1 MYQAVVH
8 FKLNPHISAEHTH
21 IGIKKFSLFC
31 HKGSLY
37 RDLTRDL
44 SRSLLTNTNLVILW
58 NPKWFVGWQGSPITN
73 PWYMTKAEAD
83 PKLTHQLP
91 RDLPH
96 SQMPCWEFFPDTT
109 AYGLCIAIWRA
120 WDRQKQSGGG
130 GKWMTC
136 QPGACIWCLV
146 IRWCLNTSLAFRQR
160 KILTQRKPRCNCISC
175 NAVSVGINFS
185 ICLLL
190 FVFV

>member
-1 MYQAVVH
+1 MI
-8 FKLNPHISAEHTH
+8 P
-21 IGIKKFSLFC
+21 
-31 HKGSLY
+31 
-37 RDLTRDL
+37 
-44 SRSLLTNTNLVILW
+44 W

-73 PWYMTKAEAD
+73 SWYMTKTEAD

-136 QPGACIWCLV
+136 QPGACIWSLV

-160 KILTQRKPRCNCISC
+160 KILTQRKPLCNCISC

-185 ICLLL
+185 ICLLSFVCFHL
-190 FVFV
+190 FLFKKQQTKIFFYPCMLSEKCRSNSGLYLNRN